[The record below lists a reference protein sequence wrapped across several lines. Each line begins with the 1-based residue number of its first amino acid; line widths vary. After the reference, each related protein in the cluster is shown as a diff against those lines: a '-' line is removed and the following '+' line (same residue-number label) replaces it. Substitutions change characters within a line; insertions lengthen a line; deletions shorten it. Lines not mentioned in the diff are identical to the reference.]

1 MKSFD
6 TPEFWQFVTDNAG
19 ADTRKLRLHYHGK
32 DDADGVD
39 YPLAITQIE
48 CRQKFGSKLR
58 DTLAANPRFLFPN
71 ELAGEQSTSDLL
83 ATFHSSLLTVGE
95 TVTDLTAGLGIDA
108 LHFAAA
114 GHTVLAVDR
123 QEKLAEALR
132 FNAATMRLPDLTA
145 MHADSTA
152 LLTEDGIHSDVAFID
167 PARRSADGG
176 RVYAIA
182 DCQPDVVALL
192 PLLRRHFSRLVIK
205 LSPMLDVTQTMRDL
219 GPELESI
226 SITGTVTECKELVAV
241 MRFGTETPIDDCPV
255 RCVTLGTAMESV
267 FHFTRDDEQAAPA
280 GSFGVPRAGD
290 YVYELYP
297 AVMKGAPF
305 RTIQQRF
312 TGLYK
317 LSANTHVFYSREL
330 IPEIPGIAR
339 RVSAVI
345 PWQSKNIKRLKTTL
359 PQADVAVRNFGMS
372 AADLQKKLG
381 LRPGGPHRLLAVTD
395 TASTRHLLIL
405 TP

>member
-6 TPEFWQFVTDNAG
+6 TPDFRQFVHDNLD
-19 ADTRKLRLHYHGK
+19 ADTRRLRLHYHGK
-32 DDADGVD
+32 EDADGID
-39 YPLAITQIE
+39 YSLAITQIE
-48 CRQKFGSKLR
+48 CRHKFGSKLR
-58 DTLAANPRFLFPN
+58 DTLAANPHFLFPN

-83 ATFHSSLLTVGE
+83 AKFHTSLLETGE

-108 LHFAAA
+108 MHFAEA
-114 GHTVLAVDR
+114 GHTVLAIDR

-132 FNAATMRLPDLTA
+132 FNAATINLPNLTA
-145 MHADSTA
+145 MCADSTV
-152 LLTEDGIHSDVAFID
+152 LLAEDSIRSNVAFID

-192 PLLRRHFSRLVIK
+192 PALRQHFKRLVIK

-219 GPELESI
+219 GPELEGVYI
-226 SITGTVTECKELVAV
+226 IGTVTECKEIVAV
-241 MRFGTETPIDDCPV
+241 LRFGTNTDLDDCPV
-255 RCVTLGTAMESV
+255 RCVTLAPGMESV
-267 FHFTRDDEQAAPA
+267 FDYTRASEQSAPA
-280 GSFGVPRAGD
+280 GTFGIPRPGD

-297 AVMKGAPF
+297 AVMKGVPF
-305 RTIQQRF
+305 RTLQQRF
-312 TGLYK
+312 PSLCK

-330 IPEIPGIAR
+330 IADVPGIAR
-339 RVSAVI
+339 RVAAII
-345 PWQSKNIKRLKTTL
+345 PWQSKNIKRLKSAL

-381 LRPGGPHRLLAVTD
+381 IRPGGPRRLLAVTD
-395 TASTRHLLIL
+395 ATNTRLMLEL
-405 TP
+405 EG